1 MVKVDFGFSQEEDAF
16 RKSVREWVDAKYPK
30 PKANA
35 LERREDHDGSNF
47 PHELWKDM
55 ADAGFFGIGID
66 PEWGGQS
73 GGAMI
78 QVIMMEE
85 LARNLA
91 GLTWLW
97 GIQSFNAKSIQKFGS
112 TDLKREILPS
122 LVDGTIRTAIA
133 ATEPSGGTDLL
144 GSMVTRAV
152 PDGEGYRITGSK
164 VWSTLSHVADYLL
177 LLATTKEN
185 TEKPALGK
193 TLFLLDTKQDGI
205 EIRTIPKLGMRAVAS
220 CEVFLDGAY
229 VPDTHVIGE
238 VDRGFYHMLTTLNNE
253 RILVAAM
260 CLGVLRGVIEDAVA
274 HAKHRIAWGK
284 PIGQLQT
291 IQTYIADMQI
301 GLQQAELLTYRA
313 AWMYDQGLD
322 CGIESSVAK
331 AKASEYAVEAADHG
345 IQILGGMGYSAEF
358 DMQRYWRDVRIQR
371 IGPITNEMVRNLVA
385 ESLGLPRSF

>member
-1 MVKVDFGFSQEEDAF
+1 
-16 RKSVREWVDAKYPK
+16 
-30 PKANA
+30 
-35 LERREDHDGSNF
+35 
-47 PHELWKDM
+47 
-55 ADAGFFGIGID
+55 
-66 PEWGGQS
+66 
-73 GGAMI
+73 
-78 QVIMMEE
+78 
-85 LARNLA
+85 
-91 GLTWLW
+91 
-97 GIQSFNAKSIQKFGS
+97 
-112 TDLKREILPS
+112 
-122 LVDGTIRTAIA
+122 
-133 ATEPSGGTDLL
+133 
-144 GSMVTRAV
+144 
-152 PDGEGYRITGSK
+152 
-164 VWSTLSHVADYLL
+164 
-177 LLATTKEN
+177 
-185 TEKPALGK
+185 
-193 TLFLLDTKQDGI
+193 
-205 EIRTIPKLGMRAVAS
+205 
-220 CEVFLDGAY
+220 
-229 VPDTHVIGE
+229 VIGE